1 MMFDLAKT
9 LFPVLIGAI
18 ALMPSEASA
27 KKVKIKLGT
36 LAPEGSPW
44 HNGLLRLSQRWKKLS
59 NNQVEIKIYPGGV
72 LGDEGD
78 MVRKMRV
85 GQLHAGTMTGVGLSV
100 ISRATY
106 AMQTPMLFSSFEEL
120 DYVRTKMA
128 PMLQQE
134 LEANGVVVLGWGD
147 AGWAH
152 FFSKEPARTVDDF
165 RKMKTFVWAGDPAAE
180 LAWKAAN
187 FSVVPMSSTDVMSG
201 LQTGLI
207 ESFCTTPLFA
217 LTSQWFTYAKN
228 MTAVKWTPLNG
239 ATVMTKE
246 KWEELAKVGDPAA
259 FKQAADE
266 EVAKTNLEVRALGE
280 KSIKAMTERGL
291 KVHEPTQA
299 ELAAWQKAAEAAYPT
314 LREKVI
320 PAKFFDEAQRLV
332 KEYRA
337 QAKK

>member
-1 MMFDLAKT
+1 MFDSRTKIAPIVLAAVA
-9 LFPVLIGAI
+9 LFPAQ
-18 ALMPSEASA
+18 ADA

-59 NNQVEIKIYPGGV
+59 NDQVEIKIYPGGV

-106 AMQTPMLFSSFEEL
+106 AMQTPMLFQSFEEL

-128 PMLQQE
+128 PLLQQE
-134 LEANGVVVLGWGD
+134 LEANGVVVIGWGD

-152 FFSKEPARTVDDF
+152 FFSKTPSSTVDDF

-180 LAWKAAN
+180 LAWKAAR

-239 ATVMTKE
+239 ATVITKE
-246 KWEELAKVGDPAA
+246 KWDELKEVGDPEAFMKAA
-259 FKQAADE
+259 EE
-266 EVAKTNLEVRALGE
+266 EVAKTNLEVRTLGE
-280 KSIKAMTERGL
+280 KSVKAMTDRGL
-291 KVHEPTQA
+291 VVHEPTPE
-299 ELAAWQKAAEAAYPT
+299 ELAEWQKAAEAAYPT

-320 PAKFFDEAQRLV
+320 PSKFFDEAQRLV
-332 KEYRA
+332 NEYRA
-337 QAKK
+337 KK